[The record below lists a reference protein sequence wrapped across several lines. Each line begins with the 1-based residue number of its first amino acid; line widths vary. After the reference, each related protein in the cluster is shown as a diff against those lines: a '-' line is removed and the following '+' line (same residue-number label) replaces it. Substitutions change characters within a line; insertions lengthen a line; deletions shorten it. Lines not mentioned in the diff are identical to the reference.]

1 MRRRVLLVFGL
12 LAIALLAVA
21 CGAGE
26 PRPVPLVLD
35 EDACSYCRMAISQR
49 ELAAEAVTPGGQVE
63 RFDDIG
69 CLLDWRRER
78 EVPEGTVFFVVDFD
92 TGDWVDATEAVY
104 VRSRAIPTPMGS
116 GLVAFGSRDAAAA
129 ASRRLG
135 LSEGSSAA
143 GADTILDWRDLTRER
158 GS

>member
-1 MRRRVLLVFGL
+1 MRRLTL
-12 LAIALLAVA
+12 LAITLLAIA

-35 EDACSYCRMAISQR
+35 EDACSHCRMAISQR
-49 ELAAEAVTPGGQVE
+49 EFAAEAVTPGGRVE

-69 CLLDWRRER
+69 CLLDWRRKQ
-78 EVPEGTVFFVVDFD
+78 EVPESTGFFVVDFD
-92 TGDWVDATEAVY
+92 TGDWLDATEAVY

-135 LSEGSSAA
+135 LGEGAA